1 MKGNYLVPR
10 LIGKFLVRGPKGP
23 VNCVKIGN
31 LRLEY
36 VIQVIVIYNN
46 RIPLLDLLVRSMQG

>member
-1 MKGNYLVPR
+1 MGNYLVPR
-10 LIGKFLVRGPKGP
+10 LICKFLVRGPKGP

-36 VIQVIVIYNN
+36 GIQVIVIHNN
-46 RIPLLDLLVRSMQG
+46 RIPLLDSLVISVQG